1 LRTNWQV
8 YVVTL
13 VSANTQYSQTLTNRV
28 KMISVKCRDRATSFR
43 VSLKAGEVASGDEYV
58 SVFPGGVWFVPEEIF
73 SVKTVYL
80 ASSTAGA
87 VIEIEEWS

>member
-1 LRTNWQV
+1 MRTNWKV

-13 VSANTQYSQTLTNRV
+13 TSANTQYSQTLTNRV
-28 KMISVKCRDRATSFR
+28 KMVSAKCRDRSISFR
-43 VSLKAGEVASGDEYV
+43 VSLKDGEVASGDEYITI
-58 SVFPGGVWFVPEEIF
+58 FPGGIWTVPEEIF
-73 SVKTVYL
+73 SEKTVYL